1 MLMRRQSAG
10 KLVVIVAVAI
20 FLVLTVSRHSSA
32 QSYEQQYYLQD
43 GHSTYLLTLSVTPSL
58 YEYYQQK
65 SHQLTLHNFAA
76 FVTPYSMAQV
86 AADIRGAFL
95 HGEDFVNAVLML
107 AHQIPYEVI
116 DEGRYPVETIFE
128 NEGDCDLLSYVTASL
143 TKSEGLDTVL
153 FYYESENHMN
163 IGVNLPSSPE
173 NARTAVTYVDYEG
186 TRYYM
191 AECTGADWRN
201 GWRVGECPPE
211 LEDAQITVVTLE
223 SCEQV
228 APGQVSSTFGV
239 MKSSLM
245 SLTVSSGFVIEGNT
259 VVVSGQVAVSDPE
272 GTVTLYAATG
282 EDWFVISKVD
292 LSSDGLYVFPWNP
305 TAWGQHRLKAS
316 WSGDEEHAGTDSE
329 VALVYVIPR
338 FLVLAGGGLIVIL
351 VVAIVLLLIYRTTHY
366 HGVQTFE
373 EPPPPPMQSA
383 RASRGFRTLGKH
395 TSTCSVD
402 ENIFWN

>member
-1 MLMRRQSAG
+1 MRGQNAG
-10 KLVVIVAVAI
+10 KLVVVAAVAT
-20 FLVLTVSRHSSA
+20 FLVLTVSPHSAA
-32 QSYEQQYYLQD
+32 QNYEQQYYLQD
-43 GHSTYLLTLSVTPSL
+43 GHSTYLLTLLVTPSL

-65 SHQLTLHNFAA
+65 THQVTQHSFAA

-86 AADIRGAFL
+86 AADVRSTFP

-128 NEGDCDLLSYVTASL
+128 NEGDCDLLSYVAASL

-153 FYYESENHMN
+153 FYYEYENHMN

-191 AECTGADWRN
+191 AECTGGDWQN

-239 MKSSLM
+239 MESSLM
-245 SLTVSSGFVIEGNT
+245 SLTVSSGFVIEGNI
-259 VVVSGQVAVSDPE
+259 VVVSGQVAGSNPE
-272 GTVTLYAATG
+272 GVVTLYAATG
-282 EDWFVISKVD
+282 EGWFVVGKVD
-292 LSSDGLYVFPWNP
+292 LSSDGHYVFPWNP
-305 TAWGQHRLKAS
+305 TAWGQYRLKAS
-316 WSGDEEHAGTDSE
+316 WSGDEEHAGTDSK
-329 VALVYVIPR
+329 VVLVYVIPR
-338 FLVLAGGGLIVIL
+338 FLVLAGGGLIVII
-351 VVAIVLLLIYRTTHY
+351 VVAIVMLLIYRTTH
-366 HGVQTFE
+366 HQGVQAFE
-373 EPPPPPMQSA
+373 EPPPPPMQTNDS
-383 RASRGFRTLGKH
+383 SRGL
-395 TSTCSVD
+395 
-402 ENIFWN
+402 

>member
-1 MLMRRQSAG
+1 MRRQNAG
-10 KLVVIVAVAI
+10 KLVVIAAVAT
-20 FLVLTVSRHSSA
+20 FLVLTASPHSAA
-32 QSYEQQYYLQD
+32 QNYEQQYYLQD

-65 SHQLTLHNFAA
+65 NHQLTQHNFAA

-86 AADIRGAFL
+86 AADIRSAFP

-128 NEGDCDLLSYVTASL
+128 NEGDCDLLSYVAASL

-153 FYYESENHMN
+153 FYYEYENHMN
-163 IGVNLPSSPE
+163 IGVSLPSSPE

-191 AECTGADWRN
+191 AECTGGDWQS

-239 MKSSLM
+239 MESSLM
-245 SLTVSSGFVIEGNT
+245 SLTVSSGFVIEGNV
-259 VVVSGQVAVSDPE
+259 VVVSGQVAGSNPE
-272 GTVTLYAATG
+272 GVVTLYAATG
-282 EDWFVISKVD
+282 EDWFVVGKAH
-292 LSSDGLYVFPWNP
+292 LSSDGHYVFPWNP
-305 TAWGQHRLKAS
+305 TAWGQYRLKTS

-329 VALVYVIPR
+329 VVLVYVIPK
-338 FLVLAGGGLIVIL
+338 FLVLVGGGLIVII
-351 VVAIVLLLIYRTTHY
+351 VVAIVMLLIYRTTHPQ
-366 HGVQTFE
+366 GVQTFE
-373 EPPPPPMQSA
+373 ELPPPPIQTNDS
-383 RASRGFRTLGKH
+383 SRGL
-395 TSTCSVD
+395 
-402 ENIFWN
+402 